1 MSVAWYEDKPSDAY
15 KARIEKAADREIENL
30 SLKTPLKTTQVVR
43 RSFFADF
50 FSSWR
55 DITLTAGWA
64 SGMAAI
70 AAVWFVTKNEEGVNG
85 QDVDTAN
92 FDVEFQKLNI
102 DDFNLVA
109 DLELFE
115 ELDLLEM
122 MSEEDLER
130 GESES

>member
-1 MSVAWYEDKPSDAY
+1 MSAAWYEDKPSDAY
-15 KARIEKAADREIENL
+15 KARIEKAADREIENM
-30 SLKTPLKTTQVVR
+30 SLKASLADR
-43 RSFFADF
+43 RSFFAEF

-55 DITLTAGWA
+55 DVTLTAGWA

-70 AAVWFVTKNEEGVNG
+70 AAVWLVSKNEQGANVP
-85 QDVDTAN
+85 DVDTAAL
-92 FDVEFQKLNI
+92 DVEFGKMNV

-109 DLELFE
+109 DLELIE
-115 ELDLLEM
+115 ELDLLEL

>member
-1 MSVAWYEDKPSDAY
+1 MSAEWYEDKPSDAY
-15 KARIEKAADREIENL
+15 KARIEKVADREIENM
-30 SLKTPLKTTQVVR
+30 SLNTSLAVR
-43 RSFFADF
+43 RGFFAEF

-70 AAVWFVTKNEEGVNG
+70 AAVWLVSKNEQGANSS
-85 QDVDTAN
+85 DVDTAS
-92 FDVEFQKLNI
+92 FDVEFGKLNI

-109 DLELFE
+109 DLELIE

-122 MSEEDLER
+122 ISEEDLER

>member
-1 MSVAWYEDKPSDAY
+1 MSAEWYEEKPSDAY
-15 KARIEKAADREIENL
+15 KARIEKAAGREIDNM
-30 SLKTPLKTTQVVR
+30 SQTDR
-43 RSFFADF
+43 RSFFTEF

-55 DITLTAGWA
+55 DISLTAGWA

-70 AAVWFVTKNEEGVNG
+70 ASVWLISKNEQGVND
-85 QDVDTAN
+85 QAVETTN
-92 FDVEFQKLNI
+92 FDVDFQKLNI

-122 MSEEDLER
+122 VSEEDLER